1 MIIALAKATEGRQ
14 GSILSYYQ
22 GTVHHGGEATVAG
35 ICRNKLHTSS
45 QEQKRWKT
53 LKEPDVRQDC
63 REIVSSGHE
72 KIHVL
77 IIALQL
83 WLFTK
88 AHCGA
93 WTRMSSI
100 GSYI

>member
-1 MIIALAKATEGRQ
+1 M
-14 GSILSYYQ
+14 GSQ
-22 GTVHHGGEATVAG
+22 FEGTVHHGGEATVAG

-72 KIHVL
+72 RNIGL
-77 IIALQL
+77 INFSLTFACTELDQIIQHSSKD
-83 WLFTK
+83 WKRTQK
-88 AHCGA
+88 ASHLVE
-93 WTRMSSI
+93 I
-100 GSYI
+100 